1 MSWRTVYI
9 TGQAKLDYKLGFL
22 VVRKIDSLKRV
33 HLSEISVLIV
43 ESTQAAITTALISK
57 LIDNK
62 IKVIFSDDQH
72 NPQSELVSLYG
83 SYDTSMKIKQQMK
96 FKPNT
101 QMELWTS
108 IITQKITN
116 QMNILKKNDLT
127 PEAELLQS
135 YIEQIEF
142 NDSSNRE
149 GHAAKVYFNA
159 LFGKSFTRS
168 DDNPINASLNYGY
181 GIIASIISR
190 EIVSLGYLT
199 QLGIYHDN
207 VHNRFN
213 LSYDLI
219 EPLRYFVD
227 DFVVDKH
234 PSNFDEKIKIELL
247 NLLNKE
253 VSINNKKCVLLYAI
267 KLYVRSAMKC
277 LEENDISEINYII
290 NEL

>member
-1 MSWRTVYI
+1 MSWRIVYI
-9 TGQAKLDYKLGFL
+9 AGQAKLDYKLGFL
-22 VVRKIDSLKRV
+22 VVRKLDSLKRV
-33 HLSEISVLIV
+33 HLSEISVLVI
-43 ESTQAAITTALISK
+43 ESTQVAITTALISK
-57 LIDNK
+57 LISNK
-62 IKVIFSDDQH
+62 IKVIFSDEAH

-96 FKPNT
+96 FKLNT

-108 IITQKITN
+108 IITQKIVN
-116 QMNILKKNDLT
+116 QMNLLIKNKLIQ
-127 PEAELLQS
+127 EAKLLEK

-142 NDSSNRE
+142 NDSTNRE

-168 DDNPINASLNYGY
+168 DDCSINACLNYGY
-181 GIIASIISR
+181 GVLASIINR

-219 EPLRYFVD
+219 EPVRCFVD
-227 DFVVDKH
+227 DFVVDNY
-234 PSNFDEKIKIELL
+234 PINFDENTKIELL
-247 NLLNKE
+247 NLLNKD
-253 VSINNKKCVLLYAI
+253 VVINNKKCVLLYAI

-277 LEENDISEINYII
+277 LEENDVAEINYILY
-290 NEL
+290 EL

>member
-1 MSWRTVYI
+1 MSWRVVYI

-33 HLSEISVLIV
+33 HLSEMSVLLI
-43 ESTQAAITTALISK
+43 ESTQVAITTALISK
-57 LIDNK
+57 LIENK
-62 IKVIFSDDQH
+62 IKVIFSDEQH

-96 FKPNT
+96 FKLNT

-108 IITQKITN
+108 IITHKISN
-116 QMNILKKNDLT
+116 QMKVLKKNNLIS
-127 PEAELLQS
+127 EAQLLQS

-142 NDSSNRE
+142 NDSTNRE

-181 GIIASIISR
+181 GILASIISR

-199 QLGIYHDN
+199 QIGIYHDN

-219 EPLRYFVD
+219 EPVRYFID
-227 DFVVDKH
+227 DFVVVNN
-234 PSNFDEKIKIELL
+234 PSIFDECIKLQLL
-247 NLLNKE
+247 NLLNQE
-253 VSINNKKCVLLYAI
+253 VIINNKKCVLLYAI

-277 LEENDISEINYII
+277 LEENDISEVNYII
-290 NEL
+290 DEL